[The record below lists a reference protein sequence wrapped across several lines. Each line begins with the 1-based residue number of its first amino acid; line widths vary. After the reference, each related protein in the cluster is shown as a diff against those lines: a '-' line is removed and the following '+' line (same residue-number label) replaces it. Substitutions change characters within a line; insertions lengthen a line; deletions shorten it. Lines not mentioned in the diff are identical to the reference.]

1 VQESSIP
8 ADGDTAVATPL
19 DRYGAAIFMLASVAA
34 GGWLVREP
42 VLVGAADLWIVSD
55 SITRADAIVVLGGGV
70 ETRPYAAAE
79 LWRRGF
85 ADKILISQGSEERAA
100 STGDIVLHSELN
112 REKLLKLG
120 VPVGA
125 IETFGTANK
134 STRDEAVA
142 LREWSERNAAS
153 VFIIPTE
160 IFPARRV
167 RWIFHRAFMGTGVR
181 IEVPSVEP
189 QGYTRW
195 NWWKTQKG
203 LVAFRTEFLKYMY
216 YRLKY

>member
-1 VQESSIP
+1 V
-8 ADGDTAVATPL
+8 
-19 DRYGAAIFMLASVAA
+19 LASVAV

-55 SITRADAIVVLGGGV
+55 SITRADAIVVLGGGL

-85 ADKILISQGSEERAA
+85 ADKILISQGSEERRGA
-100 STGDIVLHSELN
+100 IPLHSELN

-120 VPVGA
+120 VPIGS
-125 IETFGTANK
+125 IEIFGTANE

-142 LREWSERNAAS
+142 LREWAERNAAS
-153 VFIIPTE
+153 AFIIPTE

-167 RWIFHRAFMGTGVR
+167 RWIFRREFLGTGVR

-189 QGYTRW
+189 PG
-195 NWWKTQKG
+195 WKTEKG
-203 LVAFRTEFLKYMY
+203 LVAFRTEFLKYIY

>member
-1 VQESSIP
+1 V
-8 ADGDTAVATPL
+8 
-19 DRYGAAIFMLASVAA
+19 LASVAV

-55 SITRADAIVVLGGGV
+55 FITRADAIVILGGGI

-85 ADKILISQGSEERAA
+85 AEKILISQGLEERAA
-100 STGDIVLHSELN
+100 NMGAIPLHGEPN
-112 REKLLKLG
+112 RERLLKLG
-120 VPVGA
+120 VPVGS

-134 STRDEAVA
+134 NTRDEAVA

-153 VFIIPTE
+153 VFIIPSE

-167 RWIFHRAFMGTGVR
+167 RWIFRREFLRTGVR

-189 QGYTRW
+189 PGYTRW
-195 NWWKTQKG
+195 NWWKTEKG
-203 LVAFRTEFLKYMY
+203 LAAFRTEFLKYMY